1 EKQDIPNLVQL
12 RDENLNKGGE
22 QFFRKPFETEMGSIR
37 ITFKNHYNIG
47 RDAKSVVIFIRVNG
61 RDLYTLPIGKRND
74 PCTVS
79 IDGLKQGDEID
90 LGVRSTR
97 VNGPAW
103 KNVSL
108 LKLTE
113 WEEYT
118 SDSIPPEL
126 LISSTRNFSLP
137 KSD

>member
-1 EKQDIPNLVQL
+1 
-12 RDENLNKGGE
+12 
-22 QFFRKPFETEMGSIR
+22 MGSIR
-37 ITFKNHYNIG
+37 ITFSNHYNIG

-61 RDLYTLPIGKRND
+61 EDLYTLPIGKRND

-90 LGVRSTR
+90 LGIRSTR
-97 VNGPAW
+97 TNGPAW

-113 WEEYT
+113 WQECK
-118 SDSIPPEL
+118 SDAIPSQL
-126 LISSTRNFSLP
+126 LVASTRNFSMP
-137 KSD
+137 NPD